1 MDEVN
6 SCVVVCFRWVPIDVY
21 NGRNFAPQYSTRIQ
35 FSPTEKNEMEHFN
48 VSSLHI
54 YIICYGPN
62 LFFLT
67 RIWTLCRNIYIA
79 GLVKYLILVQ
89 FGLGL
94 VLSVTGDFS
103 PDFEVDPIYAYSGIV
118 GTWVSVRAA
127 CDALIA
133 VSMVILLRYKR
144 TGFNLTNNAINTI
157 VYWIICTGA
166 VTGILSTVVMGMFVQ
181 RRFRNSAPMIGI
193 PLGGLYPISMLA
205 NLHISPKVGN
215 RLVTHSDG
223 TTAASRAGDSSTPR
237 ACQKDVVV
245 AHKQVHAVQN
255 HPHDESCI
263 VVTIHRTQERDDTDT
278 NEASVDCDSELEPND
293 RPTSSNP
300 ESIDFGQHEV

>member
-1 MDEVN
+1 M
-6 SCVVVCFRWVPIDVY
+6 
-21 NGRNFAPQYSTRIQ
+21 
-35 FSPTEKNEMEHFN
+35 
-48 VSSLHI
+48 
-54 YIICYGPN
+54 
-62 LFFLT
+62 
-67 RIWTLCRNIYIA
+67 
-79 GLVKYLILVQ
+79 
-89 FGLGL
+89 
-94 VLSVTGDFS
+94 LSVTGDFS

-245 AHKQVHAVQN
+245 AHKQVHAVQK